1 LKTHFC
7 KKQSIKK
14 STYVLPNPVFAQF
27 LGKESIENHTYAKP
41 TLAKTI
47 GNNGTENIY
56 VSQFLIKERCL
67 VFGYSGATKPK
78 KLE

>member
-47 GNNGTENIY
+47 GNNGTEKFMCP
-56 VSQFLIKERCL
+56 SF
-67 VFGYSGATKPK
+67 
-78 KLE
+78 